1 MLNQYRNTT
10 TDRFWNELNIRGE
23 STIKTC
29 FDYPT
34 ERNQCFALGYV
45 RALYDASQISEQ
57 CCHFFMSE
65 LALLTDNTK

>member
-1 MLNQYRNTT
+1 MLNPYRSTT
-10 TDRFWNELNIRGE
+10 TDQFWNELNIRGE

-29 FDYPT
+29 LDYPT

-57 CCHFFMSE
+57 CCQFFVSK
-65 LALLTDNTK
+65 LAALTNKTR